1 MIFAIAASVLSGLAN
16 IGLLSLINSGLTGTS
31 SFITLSVWNFTF
43 LCLFL
48 ITAKIL
54 SDLALIKMGQN
65 TIFQLRLRLARQI
78 LAVQVR
84 KLEELGPHR
93 LTVALTD
100 DVYKVAQLIT
110 YIPTICIEIT
120 IVLGCLAYL
129 IYLSWIALAIVL
141 AFVTFALASYRIPA
155 KRAIRYFRLAREENE
170 ALYKVF
176 QALIHGYKELKLNRK
191 RRHIFMEDV
200 LEATADR
207 LRKHNVMASSI
218 STSAGNYGQSLFLIL
233 IGLLMFGLSQLISAD
248 RSVITGSVLVILF
261 LKGPMESLVNLLPL
275 IATAN
280 VALNKIN
287 QLDAKLIEDKGINP
301 QNRDAPSLRF
311 ERLDLRGITHT
322 YNGEGD
328 KRFSIG
334 PINLTIHGGELV
346 FLTGGNGS
354 GKTTLAK
361 VITGL
366 YVPES
371 GEIKLNGQEVTDE
384 TIDDYRQY
392 FSVVFSD
399 FYLFESLLGLNN
411 PEADE
416 KARKYLEQL
425 QLAHKTTVIGGALS
439 SVDLSQGQRK
449 RLALLTAYLEDRP
462 FYVFDEWAADQD
474 PYFREIF
481 YHEILPELKS
491 RGKTLLVIS
500 HDDRYYYLGDRVIR
514 LDYGKIESISSSQ
527 ESEQVSVA
535 HQ

>member
-170 ALYKVF
+170 ALYKGF